1 MTYVNAIRVLPPE
14 LVAALQDYVEGQ
26 LLYIPRRRE
35 RRRGWGTKSGVRQLF
50 GVRNEQIRQDYLK
63 GRRIGQLAEEF
74 HLSEDSIRKIV
85 AGQG

>member
-1 MTYVNAIRVLPPE
+1 MTYLNALHVLPPD
-14 LVAALQDYVEGQ
+14 LVAALQDYAEGQ
-26 LLYIPRRRE
+26 LLYIPKRRE
-35 RRRGWGTKSGVRQLF
+35 SRRAWGTKSGVRQLF
-50 GVRNEQIRQDYLK
+50 GARNEQIRQNYLK